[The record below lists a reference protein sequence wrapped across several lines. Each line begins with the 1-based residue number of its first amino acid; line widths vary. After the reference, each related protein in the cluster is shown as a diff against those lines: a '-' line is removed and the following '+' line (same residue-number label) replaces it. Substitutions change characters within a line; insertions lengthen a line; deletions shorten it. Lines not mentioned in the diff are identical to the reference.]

1 MSLIL
6 HTWSR
11 WQTAQSATRG
21 NHSSCVFGKFNAN
34 SGAHWDIAT
43 RRVSGWSQGGLKLD
57 KVGTWRNTSLAIL
70 ILLLQFWRCE
80 SGTSNLWNW
89 TSTLKELIDSTID
102 CSGWSAVELLY
113 RKGAHADA
121 LPKALSKPC
130 WIKRIEPTMDI
141 WSCTETT
148 KSEISHIESVTEPGR
163 TQWPTRP
170 TCYPQVTART
180 CPDSEYLIC
189 FSCDWSGSS

>member
-1 MSLIL
+1 MPTQVPIEIL
-6 HTWSR
+6 QHGG
-11 WQTAQSATRG
+11 TA
-21 NHSSCVFGKFNAN
+21 V
-34 SGAHWDIAT
+34 
-43 RRVSGWSQGGLKLD
+43 GLKVDSSWTRWGLG
-57 KVGTWRNTSLAIL
+57 GTRLWQFWYFY

-141 WSCTETT
+141 GSCTETT